1 MKAIITVVGQDQ
13 VGIVARVATQL
24 AELKVNIIDISQTL
38 MHGSFTMIL
47 IGEWDGERQ
56 SFDHIKTALSE
67 LGQQLGLDIRMQRQ
81 ELFAAIQKL

>member
-13 VGIVARVATQL
+13 VGIVARVASQL

-47 IGEWDGERQ
+47 MGEWDGEQQ
-56 SFDHIKTALSE
+56 SFDRIKTALAD

-81 ELFAAIQKL
+81 ELFDAIQKL